1 MIYVNTSD
9 APIYV
14 TTNDDGTIVVTTESE
29 SPSQTAIQFQDEG
42 LNLGTRGTV
51 DVINFIGSGVSA
63 VRTGD
68 SVAITVTSGGGSGD
82 VVGPASATGD
92 NIVLFDGATGELI
105 KDSGKAHSTDGTL
118 ASNSDAKVPTEKAV
132 KTYVDANASLTN
144 VMAVLPFLTSP
155 SAANAITNQ
164 PVAET
169 YYLSSNRH
177 VKKFDATKYTAAR
190 LVANITVASSSVNT
204 PRLHAK
210 WIAAFTS
217 GTTVVGDFTTLGTGT
232 LPEAVDLSAVAVY
245 ATDWITLPAG
255 AKADVFWCIA
265 EDGGDANADPS
276 LGMLEIQF
284 KV

>member
-1 MIYVNTSD
+1 M
-9 APIYV
+9 
-14 TTNDDGTIVVTTESE
+14 
-29 SPSQTAIQFQDEG
+29 
-42 LNLGTRGTV
+42 
-51 DVINFIGSGVSA
+51 
-63 VRTGD
+63 
-68 SVAITVTSGGGSGD
+68 
-82 VVGPASATGD
+82 GPATATGD

-177 VKKFDATKYTAAR
+177 VKRFDATKFTAAR
-190 LVANITVASSSVNT
+190 LVGNVTVGSASVNS
-204 PRLHAK
+204 PRLYIK
-210 WIAAFTS
+210 WIAAFTA
-217 GTTVVGDFTTLGTGT
+217 GTTLVGDFTTLGTGT
-232 LPEAVDLSAVAVY
+232 GSETLSLVSVA
-245 ATDWITLPAG
+245 TDESDWITLPAG
-255 AKADVFWCIA
+255 ATADVFWCIA
-265 EDGGDANADPS
+265 EIGGDANADPS